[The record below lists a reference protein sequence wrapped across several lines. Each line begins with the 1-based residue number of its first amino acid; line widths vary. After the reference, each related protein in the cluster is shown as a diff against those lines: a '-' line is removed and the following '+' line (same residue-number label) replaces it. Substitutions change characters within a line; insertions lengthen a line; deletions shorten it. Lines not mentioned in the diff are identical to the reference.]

1 MSDPFF
7 MPDDEKAELIAA
19 IQDLFDLHNPARQGL
34 VDLEA
39 IQRNVHAMRDA
50 ETHDT
55 ADAEAE
61 SLLFPSPKDRL
72 DVIMLLPLMR
82 VVHRQV
88 QTDPPLP
95 LPVGDDPTDAEVE
108 AILDWLILMK
118 DRDTHP

>member
-19 IQDLFDLHNPARQGL
+19 MDVLLDLHHPMRQRLIDPETIRGLLHAR
-34 VDLEA
+34 
-39 IQRNVHAMRDA
+39 RDA
-50 ETHDT
+50 
-55 ADAEAE
+55 ADVSTE
-61 SLLFPSPKDRL
+61 SLLFPSPQDRL

-88 QTDPPLP
+88 PTDPPLP

-118 DRDTHP
+118 ERDTHP